1 MFSFLLASAICVD
14 TSEFNNLRIYQV
26 MLSTFQNGDSSIG
39 YGTGYGPSS
48 HKGDLQGIINAL
60 DYIHDLGFNCIWMT
74 PIFDSAGG
82 SGGTLLQST
91 GYFATNYFK
100 VDPHFGS
107 ESTLR
112 TLISKAHS
120 LGIYVL
126 LDGVLGHHGG
136 VNVASPNGNW
146 PQGGSNPVSYPG
158 SLPYFKEVVQYW
170 INNFEIDGWRL
181 DQCYQLYQNGH
192 NYLKEI
198 REAVYEAC
206 DARRAAGKEWGI
218 LGYVVGED
226 WEGVSDINTHT
237 YGGSGLVSAFDFP
250 FRYNMVQG
258 AAQEESG
265 AGGYGINTFS
275 NVHQTPSEKG
285 YPSDVFPNLFITNH
299 DLWRFG
305 NLIRAKY
312 NYGVDNIAYWR
323 RYKMCI
329 GALAVYTGPIT
340 IYYGDEVGDI
350 TDCWWGSTSSSYCGS
365 NTASDNC
372 ARTDGHISGFNSN
385 EKDLHDFTKALLNAR
400 SKHPSMWRGTNG
412 KTFQGNTYFNCK
424 YDPKTKDKTVYVTT
438 LNTYDS
444 TVSYMVGGVK
454 LIDLVT
460 GETITGNS
468 GTYQISLPALGT
480 RVFQVIE
487 SNSKLEAIVDALSN
501 SKSTVA
507 ISIIVVVAVVVV
519 IALFAKNKKVQESN
533 ELSIE
538 IDLLSEQNDQKEGYA
553 TSSA

>member
-1 MFSFLLASAICVD
+1 
-14 TSEFNNLRIYQV
+14 

-48 HKGDLQGIINAL
+48 HMGDLQGIINAL
-60 DYIHDLGFNCIWMT
+60 DYIHDLGFNCLWMT
-74 PIFDSAGG
+74 PIFDSTGG
-82 SGGTLLQST
+82 TGGTLLQST

-100 VDPHFGS
+100 VDPHFGT
-107 ESTLR
+107 EDTLR

-146 PQGGSNPVSYPG
+146 PQGGSNPVSYPD

-170 INNFEIDGWRL
+170 INEFAIDGWRL

-206 DARRAAGKEWGI
+206 DARRAAGEEWGI

-226 WEGVSDINTHT
+226 WEGISDINTHT
-237 YGGSGLVSAFDFP
+237 YGDSGLVSAFDFP

-305 NLIRAKY
+305 NLVRSKY

-340 IYYGDEVGDI
+340 IYYGDEIGDI
-350 TDCWWGSTSSSYCGS
+350 TDCWWGSSGSTCGS

-372 ARTDGHISGFNSN
+372 ARTDGKISGFNSN
-385 EKDLHDFTKALLNAR
+385 QQDLHDFTKALLTAR

-412 KTFQGNTYFNCK
+412 KTFQGDTYFNCK
-424 YDPKTKDKTVYVTT
+424 YDSKTADKTVYVTT
-438 LNTYDS
+438 MNTYDS

-460 GETITGNS
+460 GETITGDS

-480 RVFQVIE
+480 RVFQVVE

-501 SKSTVA
+501 SKSTIA
-507 ISIIVVVAVVVV
+507 ISISVVAVVVV
-519 IALFAKNKKVQESN
+519 IVLFIKNRKPQQSN
-533 ELSIE
+533 ELPIE